1 MPHDMT
7 GRCGCGEVAFRLT
20 DAPIIV
26 HACHCTWCQ
35 RETGSAFALNG
46 VIEADRVEVTRGAP
60 VAVDL
65 PSASGGGQ
73 RVMRCPACQVALWS
87 QYPGGSPAL
96 AYVRMGTL
104 DDTSGVVPGVH
115 IFTSTKQPWLT
126 LPDDGPPVFE
136 NFYRPSTVLS
146 AEGYARFKTAIGR

>member
-1 MPHDMT
+1 MPHDIT
-7 GRCGCGEVAFRLT
+7 GRCGCGEVAYRLT

-60 VAVDL
+60 VAVDAR
-65 PSASGGGQ
+65 PRAAASGS
-73 RVMRCPACQVALWS
+73 CAAPPARWPWS
-87 QYPGGSPAL
+87 QHPGGSPAL